1 MMRDGKA
8 NPMRMYNKIFLVM
21 MAAVLSGCS
30 LFSSSVQ
37 TAIPPE
43 SNNRPTSTPSGTA
56 QTVISQDGF
65 QVADGQV
72 MFDYGDITITSLQ
85 YGYSPTDG
93 VGFYYSIH
101 NDSDQEF
108 LLSSDC
114 ITVNGYSY
122 YNPPDDTFQYS
133 VKPHSDDRNKL
144 ILDTDLL
151 SAFGIHEICSIGG
164 QFTIYDPDTQAVLYI
179 GDPFL
184 VKTDHFDDMQQSD
197 LSSFELVYED
207 DKVRI
212 SIKPSKTFFTEGIP
226 IIIKNKTDMTLLFS
240 PIQMQVNDADVL
252 VTGGL
257 TEVPPGGQG
266 ISLVKPYRDSLAE
279 EDIGN
284 YEDLQKVAL
293 SFGASQPNSQ
303 NMELTTPQFEILF
316 YQQDYN

>member
-1 MMRDGKA
+1 MGKA
-8 NPMRMYNKIFLVM
+8 DSMRIDNMILLVM
-21 MAAVLSGCS
+21 MTAALSGCS

-37 TAIPPE
+37 TAVPPE
-43 SNNRPTSTPSGTA
+43 ANTRTPLPPSGTA
-56 QTVISQDGF
+56 ETVISQDGF
-65 QVADGQV
+65 QVAEGQV
-72 MFDYGDITITSLQ
+72 MFDYGDITIASLQ

-108 LLSSDC
+108 LLSSDY

-151 SAFGIHEICSIGG
+151 SAFAIHEICSIGG

-179 GDPFL
+179 GDSFL
-184 VKTDHFDDMQQSD
+184 VKTDHFDDMQQPD
-197 LSSFELVYED
+197 LRSFELVYED
-207 DKVRI
+207 EKVRI
-212 SIKPSKTFFTEGIP
+212 SVKPSKTFFSDGIP
-226 IIIKNKTDMTLLFS
+226 VIIENKTEMTLLFF
-240 PIQMQVNDADVL
+240 PKQMQVNDADVL

-257 TEVPPGGQG
+257 TEVPSGGQG
-266 ISLVKPYRDSLAE
+266 IGLVKPYRDSLAE

-284 YEDLQKVAL
+284 YEDLQKVTL

-303 NMELTTPQFEILF
+303 NVELSTPQLEIPF
-316 YQQDYN
+316 YR